1 MNAIYRYEWQGRSG
15 HSYRLDLIP
24 PDTTALSA
32 PEIRTLPPGA
42 VEPKQLTCRYD
53 KYPLGIGEVPEL
65 TVEVSLDLLPDDEI
79 RTILTDQPY
88 VIGTQFFVWTIPVI
102 IGIGLAL
109 WVNAGSGWVLIFA
122 GNAIDDVEYD
132 IGERRVT
139 LRAQHVIRR
148 ALAFLRFG
156 EYDDST
162 LPIYPQPAVRLIQQ
176 RYNLGG
182 GTYTYESLYGAF
194 YMSKLSDLHSLINT
208 ALAIIAS
215 LMMRNYQSL
224 IYTIVWR
231 YPIML
236 KQTTAAAGTPGAE
249 LLPSEI
255 YFIKRGVVS
264 GVTIGALVE
273 KDEYSLINRYASIW
287 DYVREYAEWAMLR
300 PIWTGA
306 TLELQPIYYAGFI
319 ASVATSD
326 LLGGKRRVRPQQLR
340 QVQVSSPEKYT
351 MNEFE
356 EIDRWEEVKQSVRS
370 DNSYNV
376 TNVWSNVP
384 LGVYYDRRD
393 SSRWIARR
401 VRTSGLYYYDANEF
415 YRCHEYVRWLISQQL
430 NLDSEDYIAP
440 AYMDWSE
447 LPPERPTEKCLKC
460 QSIST
465 YGRWAAKLLVALFGS
480 DHQRT
485 IDVELPYNQP
495 IIDHAQLIMGRAL
508 QIDSIMHVPLSI
520 EIDFAAE
527 QVRGTYYAVQ

>member
-1 MNAIYRYEWQGRSG
+1 
-15 HSYRLDLIP
+15 
-24 PDTTALSA
+24 
-32 PEIRTLPPGA
+32 
-42 VEPKQLTCRYD
+42 
-53 KYPLGIGEVPEL
+53 
-65 TVEVSLDLLPDDEI
+65 
-79 RTILTDQPY
+79 
-88 VIGTQFFVWTIPVI
+88 
-102 IGIGLAL
+102 
-109 WVNAGSGWVLIFA
+109 
-122 GNAIDDVEYD
+122 
-132 IGERRVT
+132 
-139 LRAQHVIRR
+139 
-148 ALAFLRFG
+148 
-156 EYDDST
+156 
-162 LPIYPQPAVRLIQQ
+162 
-176 RYNLGG
+176 
-182 GTYTYESLYGAF
+182 
-194 YMSKLSDLHSLINT
+194 
-208 ALAIIAS
+208 
-215 LMMRNYQSL
+215 
-224 IYTIVWR
+224 
-231 YPIML
+231 
-236 KQTTAAAGTPGAE
+236 
-249 LLPSEI
+249 
-255 YFIKRGVVS
+255 
-264 GVTIGALVE
+264 
-273 KDEYSLINRYASIW
+273 
-287 DYVREYAEWAMLR
+287 
-300 PIWTGA
+300 
-306 TLELQPIYYAGFI
+306 
-319 ASVATSD
+319 
-326 LLGGKRRVRPQQLR
+326 
-340 QVQVSSPEKYT
+340 

-480 DHQRT
+480 DQQRT